1 LTPRIAFLLNCSS
14 FEQEIMNEEGG
25 IYRESFHLSWAKSL
39 GFLGA
44 KKSQRVTFF
53 ASHKALG
60 TFSMCIGALG

>member
-1 LTPRIAFLLNCSS
+1 
-14 FEQEIMNEEGG
+14 MNEEGG